1 MPPWHAKNAAH
12 TQRTKATALIE
23 LDLGRGAAFRLEFD
37 VVVFAVVSVL
47 IVIFGSYLRLLGES
61 PVDLCPGQRIQTI
74 TNPRARDESACHN
87 TSHIATQPET
97 RPCLLSTTIIPQVW
111 PFDGVEIKALTQF
124 RPRSNYHPL
133 NRSKT
138 HRKINS

>member
-37 VVVFAVVSVL
+37 VVVSVL
-47 IVIFGSYLRLLGES
+47 ILIFGSYLRLLGES
-61 PVDLCPGQRIQTI
+61 PVDLCPGQHIQTI
-74 TNPRARDESACHN
+74 SNPARDESACHN

-97 RPCLLSTTIIPQVW
+97 RPCLLSTAIIPQVW
-111 PFDGVEIKALTQF
+111 PVDAVQIKALTQF

-138 HRKINS
+138 YRKINS